1 MSFQL
6 IQVKIIYNK
15 SMLTKF
21 NSKFFIKSF
30 SHIFFSTWYQC
41 FDFLKTYLHSMY
53 QFSTMYMYQL
63 LINFNSDLRQ
73 NIRY

>member
-41 FDFLKTYLHSMY
+41 FDFFKNLFTFYVSIFNY
-53 QFSTMYMYQL
+53 VYVSIIDQF
-63 LINFNSDLRQ
+63 
-73 NIRY
+73 